1 MAEDRE
7 INLTTSDIRKDFP
20 QLQQISRGKP
30 ITYLDS
36 AATTLKPAAVLETLS
51 SFYGDE
57 YATIH
62 RGAYL
67 FSEKA
72 TERYERVRKKIAALI
87 GSKKS
92 SEIIFTA
99 GTTESINLV
108 ANTYGLSELKKD
120 DLILISAMEHHS
132 NIVPWQMLRD
142 RIGVKIEVIPMD
154 DRGVLDQEN
163 YDELLK
169 KSPKLVCFN
178 HVSNALGTIN
188 PVKDMVAKAKAV
200 GAVTLVDGAQSIAHV
215 PVDVLDWDCDFF
227 VFSGHKL
234 YGPTGVGVLYGKLE
248 LLKAMPPWQG
258 GGDMIHSVSFEETT
272 YAAPPARFEA
282 GTPPIAEVI
291 GLGAA
296 IDWIQSYGLENL
308 EAAELEIQDYALAK
322 LEEIDGLRLI
332 GTSPKRAGA
341 ISFMLAEAHPHDI
354 ATIVDGFGIS
364 LRAGHHCAQ
373 PVMTRFGIPATARA
387 SLGAY
392 TTCEDIDRLV
402 EALNHVNE
410 IFRA

>member
-1 MAEDRE
+1 MPLTPEQIRQDFPELSRE
-7 INLTTSDIRKDFP
+7 I
-20 QLQQISRGKP
+20 RGQAMC
-30 ITYLDS
+30 YLDS
-36 AATTLKPAAVLETLS
+36 AATTLKPKAVLDTLS
-51 SFYGDE
+51 NFYSQD

-67 FSEKA
+67 LSEQA
-72 TERYERVRKKIAALI
+72 TKTYEGVRKKVMELI
-87 GSKKS
+87 GASKP

-108 ANTYGLSELKKD
+108 ANSFGSKFLKFGD
-120 DLILISAMEHHS
+120 VVLISAMEHHS

-142 RIGVKIEVIPMD
+142 RLGIVIKVIPMSD
-154 DRGVLDQEN
+154 EGVLDQEA
-163 YDELLK
+163 YDALLAEGAA
-169 KSPKLVCFN
+169 LVCFN

-200 GAVTLVDGAQSIAHV
+200 GAKTLVDGAQSIAHV
-215 PVDVLDWDCDFF
+215 PVNVVEWGCDFF

-234 YGPTGVGVLYGKLE
+234 YGPTGVGVLYGRLE

-272 YAAPPARFEA
+272 YAQPPARFEA

-296 IDWIQSYGLENL
+296 IDWILGYGLEAL
-308 EAAELEIQDYALAK
+308 EASEKIVQNYALAELPK
-322 LEEIDGLRLI
+322 IEGLRLI
-332 GTSPKRAGA
+332 GQAPHRAGA
-341 ISFMLAEAHPHDI
+341 ISFMLDKAHPHDI
-354 ATIVDGFGIS
+354 ATIVDGSGVSI
-364 LRAGHHCAQ
+364 RAGHHCAQ
-373 PVMTRFGIPATARA
+373 PVMTRLGIPATARA

-392 TTCEDIDRLV
+392 TTCGDIDRLV
-402 EALNHVNE
+402 AALNHVNE
-410 IFRA
+410 IF